1 MKVKIRRL
9 TNENKI
15 LIMLA
20 FYSISIGLWGNF
32 KQLWLESNQFSVS
45 QISQILSLSTLFCAI
60 GILIISKKVTQDKMK
75 YFLLG
80 ALILK
85 TVNLIFLYKLNQ
97 TNCLNLIQF
106 GIVIDVIIE
115 TLITISIYPFICT
128 IKKDDVLYS
137 KRKLVEYLFKDIGIL
152 LGGMLIGKY
161 VYSFLVDYNICLLI
175 SIFFLSIAFVI
186 LLSIKQDKN
195 NIKIES
201 KEKRKVLNY
210 LKEHKLIRIY
220 LWYIASGNI
229 AMNTGLGLKMLML
242 TNMFRFSPSIATNYL
257 LIIGLLADLIG
268 ILALKYLT
276 PKNDYYTIF
285 IKFGLRMIG
294 YIIAFLTNNLII
306 CLIAITWSILIS
318 TAYENRI
325 DGQYINSIPKEYQLL
340 VNNISYI
347 VKNISSSIGLFFA
360 GITYHY
366 GIQYMLGLSAFFV
379 FFQITLSNTLIYMKQ
394 HPKKGD

>member
-1 MKVKIRRL
+1 MEENQKYQYWLRCIRGVG
-9 TNENKI
+9 NK
-15 LIMLA
+15 
-20 FYSISIGLWGNF
+20 
-32 KQLWLESNQFSVS
+32 KQ
-45 QISQILSLSTLFCAI
+45 
-60 GILIISKKVTQDKMK
+60 
-75 YFLLG
+75 
-80 ALILK
+80 
-85 TVNLIFLYKLNQ
+85 
-97 TNCLNLIQF
+97 
-106 GIVIDVIIE
+106 
-115 TLITISIYPFICT
+115 
-128 IKKDDVLYS
+128 
-137 KRKLVEYLFKDIGIL
+137 RKLVEYLFKDIGIL

-347 VKNISSSIGLFFA
+347 VKKYNISKYKKRKHSFP
-360 GITYHY
+360 
-366 GIQYMLGLSAFFV
+366 
-379 FFQITLSNTLIYMKQ
+379 LIYSMFLSVIFTNFICFCNFFLYKIIFIIRFCEERC
-394 HPKKGD
+394 PY